1 MYNKENMT
9 RLVEMAKALQK
20 YQRKTS
26 RLDISSESDKVRR
39 QVSTML
45 FQFTN
50 FAHALYEADCNS
62 RLAEHEMRPAKEKA
76 RYAKQAAIE
85 LREMQKADEKFE
97 LLEAELDGES
107 LPNSTH
113 TRPVFASVPRAV
125 FPTMHQSAAK
135 KPAAKK
141 TPVVK
146 KATPKKATT
155 AKKKLGA
162 NKAMVSKKTAAKKK
176 V

>member
-26 RLDISSESDKVRR
+26 RLDISSESDKDRL

-50 FAHALYEADCNS
+50 IAHALYEADCIS

-76 RYAKQAAIE
+76 RYAKQTTNKQKK
-85 LREMQKADEKFE
+85 MQIAYEKFE
-97 LLEAELDGES
+97 LLEAG
-107 LPNSTH
+107 
-113 TRPVFASVPRAV
+113 
-125 FPTMHQSAAK
+125 
-135 KPAAKK
+135 
-141 TPVVK
+141 
-146 KATPKKATT
+146 
-155 AKKKLGA
+155 GGG
-162 NKAMVSKKTAAKKK
+162 
-176 V
+176 